1 MRIRFFIF
9 LVLFAFAFA
18 QSPLFAQN
26 TQNTQNP
33 CNPPCPNPCKPPCPS
48 PTPAP
53 STGGGTS
60 FEISPYAGYIWNG
73 LNNGVGSFMNTQI
86 LGVRGGGYV
95 TSAFEIGGNWS
106 WNNHFQ
112 PKPEDTTAAF
122 AGFLGF
128 PQASVRSNL
137 WELEF
142 TYHFGSRGLFGHA
155 VRPYLVAG
163 AGGITTT
170 MKNGNAFVLNNT
182 FIDVPGVSTDTLAAA
197 HANGTLQNIVPGVNT
212 TNGVAFVPNANG
224 NGSLIFFPRWPNEIP
239 LPTNPSTP
247 TTGTGPTGAGSTVVV
262 ARDVFRDNSTFF
274 TFSYGGG
281 LKVQRL
287 WGPLGF
293 FADIRG
299 RTIPN
304 LFNGHGNTWLEVSA
318 GPNFAWGEK

>member
-1 MRIRFFIF
+1 MTQREVVNQMRSRFFLC

-18 QSPLFAQN
+18 QSSLFAQN

-33 CNPPCPNPCKPPCPS
+33 CKPPCPNPCNPPCPS
-48 PTPAP
+48 PSP
-53 STGGGTS
+53 SIGSTT

-112 PKPEDTTAAF
+112 PKTEDTPAAV
-122 AGFLGF
+122 AGALGF
-128 PQASVRSNL
+128 PQASGRSNL

-142 TYHFGSRGLFGHA
+142 TYHFGSRGRFGHA
-155 VRPYLVAG
+155 IKPYLVAG
-163 AGGITTT
+163 AGGITTN
-170 MKNGNAFVLNNT
+170 MKNGDAFVLNNT
-182 FIDVPGVSTDTLAAA
+182 FIDVPGVSPATLRAAN
-197 HANGTLQNIVPGVNT
+197 ANGTLQNFVPGVNT
-212 TNGVAFVPNANG
+212 TNGVVFTEN
-224 NGSLIFFPRWPNEIP
+224 S
-239 LPTNPSTP
+239 
-247 TTGTGPTGAGSTVVV
+247 TGTGSTVVV
-262 ARDVFRDNSTFF
+262 ARDVLRDNSTFF

-281 LKVQRL
+281 LKLQRV

-293 FADIRG
+293 FGDVRG

-304 LFNGHGNTWLEVSA
+304 LFNGHGTNLLELTA
-318 GPNFAWGEK
+318 GLNFAWGEQ